1 MSKHRKVRP
10 SSRWITTPRNTP
22 CQTETHLNER
32 EQLNRRIRRCRLL
45 GEPSAAV
52 ASGRGNPPSDLLGT
66 LQGYCDALQRNG
78 DSFEAWIG
86 LSEVFAAL
94 HDHERVRHCRD
105 VALRLQASSDASMAL
120 PH

>member
-1 MSKHRKVRP
+1 VSKHRKVRP
-10 SSRWITTPRNTP
+10 GSRWISTPRNTP
-22 CQTETHLNER
+22 CQNKAHLNER

-45 GEPSAAV
+45 GEPSGAV
-52 ASGRGNPPSDLLGT
+52 ASGSAPSDLLGT

-86 LSEVFAAL
+86 LSEVFAVL
-94 HDHERVRHCRD
+94 HDHERVRHCRE
-105 VALRLQASSDASMAL
+105 VALRLQESSATSVAL